1 MSTVITNSQPATS
14 SPLRRLISD
23 HPLVAYFVIAYA
35 GTWLVDLPVLLGK
48 GGLGLF
54 PFSFGNAGIL
64 VVFFSAYAGPLLAA
78 FLVTAATSGKAGV
91 RLLLRRFV
99 QWRVGPGWYFAALF
113 SSLLVWLVG
122 LSVFYG
128 FSLATAFIAHWSL
141 LLSVYLPLLVLNL
154 FDTVGEET
162 GWRGFAL
169 PRLQAK
175 YGPLIGTTI
184 LAILHGFWHV
194 PLLLIQGP
202 ISGGVFT
209 LPFIV
214 GFILTVIGATFLY
227 TWIFNH
233 ARGSLL
239 IAFLVHAGFNA
250 SSGLLALLIPAH
262 PALSG
267 WATAILT
274 SPWLDNGNLLPFAVC
289 AVLLIVFT
297 RGRLGYKP
305 EQNAQLI
312 EAPRP
317 AEIPATGAGEQTGRS

>member
-1 MSTVITNSQPATS
+1 MSTITTTSQSAAS
-14 SPLRRLISD
+14 SPLKRLISG
-23 HPLVAYFVIAYA
+23 HPLAAYFVIAYL

-54 PFSFGNAGIL
+54 PFSFGDASIL
-64 VVFFSAYAGPLLAA
+64 VVFLSAYSGPLLAA
-78 FLVTAATSGKAGV
+78 FLVTATTSGKAGV
-91 RLLLRRFV
+91 RALLRRFV

-113 SSLLVWLVG
+113 SSLLIWLIG

-128 FSLATAFIAHWSL
+128 FSLPTAFIARWSL

-154 FDTVGEET
+154 LDTVGEET

-175 YGPLIGTTI
+175 YGPLVGTTI

-194 PLLLIQGP
+194 PLLLVQGP
-202 ISGGVFT
+202 VSGGMFS

-214 GFILTVIGATFLY
+214 GFILTVIAATFLF

-239 IAFLVHAGFNA
+239 IAFLIHAGFNA

-262 PALSG
+262 PSLSG
-267 WATAILT
+267 WANAILT
-274 SPWLDNGNLLPFAVC
+274 SPWLDNGNLLPFAAC

-297 RGRLGYKP
+297 RGRLGYRQDRAP
-305 EQNAQLI
+305 QLI

-317 AEIPATGAGEQTGRS
+317 AETPSANV